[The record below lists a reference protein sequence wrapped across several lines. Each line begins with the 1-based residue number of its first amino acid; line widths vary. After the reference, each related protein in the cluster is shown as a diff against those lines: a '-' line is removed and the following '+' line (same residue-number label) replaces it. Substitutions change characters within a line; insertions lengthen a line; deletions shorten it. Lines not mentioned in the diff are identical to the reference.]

1 MIASRR
7 LPQLQG
13 FRRPGRQE
21 GLCSAYPLAS
31 VERSLAEVR
40 RVLRP
45 EGRLLFMEHV
55 AAEDDSGR
63 LTWQRRV
70 EPVWKRV
77 AGNCHLTRET
87 ERHIDEAGFEIEA
100 ITRESI
106 RKAMPIV
113 GPSIRGMARKH

>member
-113 GPSIRGMARKH
+113 RPSIRGMARKH